1 MNSPTRQLLVQT
13 ARQYSSR
20 TAGPTRRE
28 KLGAAAIMGYCCIAF
43 STPFAGAAVVSR
55 KAQKDQRYQN
65 ISGVRSAFAT
75 AFLGRD
81 WKTTLVPF
89 DPHRLRALP
98 KRG

>member
-43 STPFAGAAVVSR
+43 TSPFAGAAVVSR

-65 ISGVRSAFAT
+65 MRPLSFRDCLPGSRLEDYAGALRSS
-75 AFLGRD
+75 
-81 WKTTLVPF
+81 
-89 DPHRLRALP
+89 
-98 KRG
+98 